1 MRPRTAQRKRKRGG
15 PNLSLRTKAR
25 EYAMQMLFQSEM
37 SPQDTKKLEAKFWKS
52 AKAADTTREFANA
65 LFEGAARDIA
75 SLDEQITKNTA
86 EANWKFERLAAIDRA
101 ILRLGI
107 HELRQGE
114 TPARVVINESVELA
128 KKFSSEDASA
138 FVNAVLDSVRKSLI
152 KN

>member
-1 MRPRTAQRKRKRGG
+1 MG
-15 PNLSLRTKAR
+15 LRAKAR

-37 SPQDTKKLEAKFWKS
+37 SPQDAQKLEAKFWKS

-65 LFEGAARDIA
+65 LFEGATKEVAG
-75 SLDEQITKNTA
+75 LDEVIAKHSD
-86 EANWKFERLAAIDRA
+86 NWRLERLAAIDRA

-107 HELRQGE
+107 YELRQGE
-114 TPARVVINESVELA
+114 TPARIVINESVELA

-138 FVNAVLDSVRKSLI
+138 FVNGILDTVRKSLI